1 MKTPSVTVV
10 VPVYNEAKILP
21 EAAAELVGHL
31 DATSWDYEVIFAENG
46 SKDATGEILAEL
58 AKTFPRVRALSET
71 EPNYGRALKHGIL
84 EARGEFVICEE
95 IDLLDQEFHRKAIAI
110 LSSGAADMVVGSK
123 AAAGSHDQRPFVRQM
138 GTKVLNKLLQV
149 SLDYRGTDTH
159 GLKAFRRQKL
169 IPVAEACLVEKDLFA
184 SEFVVRAYQMGVNVV
199 EVPVTIKEKR
209 RPSVHLFKRVPK
221 VLKDLTR
228 LVYTIR
234 FKGRGSSFT
243 ARK

>member
-31 DATSWDYEVIFAENG
+31 DTTGWDYEVIFAENG
-46 SKDATGEILAEL
+46 SKDATREILADL
-58 AKTFPRVRALSET
+58 PKTFPRVRALHET

-84 EARGEFVICEE
+84 EAKNEFVICEE
-95 IDLLDQEFHRKAIAI
+95 IDLLDQDFHKKAIEI
-110 LSSGAADMVVGSK
+110 LQNGAADMVVGSK
-123 AAAGSHDQRPFVRQM
+123 AAAGSNDQRPFVRQM
-138 GTKVLNKLLQV
+138 GTKVLNTLLQV
-149 SLDYRGTDTH
+149 SLGYRGTDTH
-159 GLKAFRRQKL
+159 GLKAFRREQL
-169 IPVAEACLVEKDLFA
+169 VPVALACLVEKDLFA

-209 RPSVHLFKRVPK
+209 RPSVHLMKRVPK

-234 FKGRGSSFT
+234 FKGR
-243 ARK
+243 KK